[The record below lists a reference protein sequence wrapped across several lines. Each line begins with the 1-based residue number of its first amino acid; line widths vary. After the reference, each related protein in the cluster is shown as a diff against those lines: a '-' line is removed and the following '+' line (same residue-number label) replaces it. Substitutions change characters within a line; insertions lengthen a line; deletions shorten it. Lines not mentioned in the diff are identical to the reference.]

1 MSSIT
6 VRRSQFTAQRSQ
18 ERHYVAG
25 RSPLMAH
32 LLTALSVTFPA
43 GEQFFVHSV
52 RNVRDQVSDD
62 TLQKQISAF
71 IGQEAMHSQAHAQ
84 FNAVLDAPDYLL
96 NQFNSQMSEGMTL
109 LKTRSLRRQLA
120 ATVAYE
126 HFTALIAAYLLKHP
140 QLWQGLDNNLQQ
152 LWLWH
157 AVEELE
163 HKSVAFDVFQRV
175 FGVDKQGSLAQRRRS
190 MRTVSMGFVLGL
202 STMTSQLLWQD
213 RQQSLKS
220 VKQLGVLLQDGAAL
234 AIMVARLLPE
244 YLAFYKTDF
253 HPNQRNH
260 QALLVEW
267 KERLRLA

>member
-1 MSSIT
+1 MTSIT
-6 VRRSQFTAQRSQ
+6 VRRSQFTAQNSQ
-18 ERHYVAG
+18 ARHYVTG

-52 RNVRDQVSDD
+52 RNVRAQVSDD

-96 NQFNSQMSEGMTL
+96 NQFNVQMSEGMTV

-140 QLWQGLDNNLQQ
+140 QLWQGLDNNLQH

-163 HKSVAFDVFQRV
+163 HKSVAFDVYQHV

-220 VKQLGVLLQDGAAL
+220 VKQWLLLLQDGAAL
-234 AIMVARLLPE
+234 ALMVARLLPE
-244 YLAFYKTDF
+244 YLAFYKPNF

-260 QALLVEW
+260 QALLAEW
-267 KERLRLA
+267 KGKLGLV